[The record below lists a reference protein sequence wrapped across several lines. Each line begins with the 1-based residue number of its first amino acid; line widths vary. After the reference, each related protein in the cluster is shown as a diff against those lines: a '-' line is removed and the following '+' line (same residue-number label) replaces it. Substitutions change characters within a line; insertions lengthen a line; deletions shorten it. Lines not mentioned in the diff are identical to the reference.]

1 MSKTKTKFVCIGA
14 IASLAVILQG
24 CGGAATCEIEGIGQ
38 QCIPTLSGAC
48 CDAGR
53 AQAASMKD
61 RTSPAFIKATT
72 EANVACNNAD
82 DIAANL
88 KCFNENIE
96 KKMAH
101 LGVHFLADLP
111 GTTMAAVCG
120 LAGGALAMFVAM
132 SLQTRRRCLSQ
143 GPLLA

>member
-1 MSKTKTKFVCIGA
+1 MG
-14 IASLAVILQG
+14 LQG

-61 RTSPAFIKATT
+61 PASPAFIKATN
-72 EANVACNNAD
+72 EANIACNNAD
-82 DIAANL
+82 DIAAVR
-88 KCFNENIE
+88 KCYEE
-96 KKMAH
+96 DV
-101 LGVHFLADLP
+101 GGHFLADLP

-120 LAGGALAMFVAM
+120 LAGGALTMFAAM
-132 SLQTRRRCLSQ
+132 SFQTRR
-143 GPLLA
+143 